1 MSKFYSRHGRNLYI
15 YLVQDEGVVD
25 LDIFPDEL
33 NLFDSEAAWRIK
45 NNMAIVND
53 ADESDID
60 KAEIILSLNSFK
72 RWDHP
77 EEALERYYAQG
88 DESILGLIPLEIQEV
103 AVELAEEE
111 PPEMEVIIPEAM
123 STPMVSHAEK
133 VETAQVGI
141 ITPPSTNQL
150 GPPITP
156 KIAPYAEKQKQY
168 KPVSER
174 EVAERTRL
182 EREEGPIE
190 RLMLIDDIKGF
201 YSDLAYSRF
210 HPEISLRLEN
220 WFKHIDAHWREIEPI
235 LRMIA
240 QSPHYSMSKRR
251 VMKPI
256 DSVESIDPALLE
268 SIASEFKG
276 IRKVNGEKGAPKGSL
291 FNGLPLRVTV
301 EEEHPDYDTVEN
313 RIMKFHFK
321 DLHSRL
327 GDLSVA
333 ALEMDE
339 FLRRCLKRT
348 KAGETVETAREF
360 LDNQEM
366 ILEIEKL
373 KEKIE
378 GLQRE
383 PPMAF
388 LEEVAENEGP
398 FPITETLESHPHY
411 GRFYSHLKSYE
422 ENAPPPLIRL
432 GLIALRGLGMSDL
445 YARWCIVK
453 VSETLMEMGY
463 KVEGEGL
470 VRLEGDEVRVDE
482 IRQFDLSREGTHIRI
497 TFERLYDN
505 ERPYGSY
512 STPKKAKIALEVFK
526 EDAVPSV
533 IVFEPRYDPEYTEYK
548 FRVEDLDMLHVLHD
562 SIVDLRTDRRE
573 RLIIGGFV
581 LHPSAMKTVKYGD
594 LGAIP
599 IKPGV
604 RNYRLDAILVE
615 LMDIA

>member
-1 MSKFYSRHGRNLYI
+1 MGKFYSRHGRNLYI
-15 YLVQDEGVVD
+15 YLVQDDSVVD

-72 RWDHP
+72 RWDHA
-77 EEALERYYAQG
+77 EEALERYFALG
-88 DESILGLIPLEIQEV
+88 DESVLGFMPLEIQEV

-111 PPEMEVIIPEAM
+111 LPEMEVIIPEAM
-123 STPMVSHAEK
+123 STPMVSQTEK
-133 VETAQVGI
+133 VETAQDEV
-141 ITPPSTNQL
+141 ITPPSTSYI

-156 KIAPYAEKQKQY
+156 KIAPYTDKQEQY
-168 KPVSER
+168 IPVSER
-174 EVAERTRL
+174 EVAERPRP

-190 RLMLIDDIKGF
+190 RVMLIDDVKGF

-210 HPEISLRLEN
+210 YPEISLRLEN
-220 WFKHIDAHWREIEPI
+220 CFKHIDAHWREIEPT
-235 LRMIA
+235 LRVIA
-240 QSPHYSMSKRR
+240 QSPHHSISKRR

-268 SIASEFKG
+268 SIASEFRS
-276 IRKVNGEKGAPKGSL
+276 IRKLKGEKGAPQDSL
-291 FNGLPLRVTV
+291 FSNLPLRVTV

-313 RIMKFHFK
+313 RIVKFHLK
-321 DLHSRL
+321 ALYSRL

-339 FLRRCLKRT
+339 FLRRCLK
-348 KAGETVETAREF
+348 KSEAEETIETAREF
-360 LDNQEM
+360 LINHEM
-366 ILEIEKL
+366 ILDIEKL
-373 KEKIE
+373 KEKME
-378 GLQRE
+378 GFQKE

-388 LEEVAENEGP
+388 LKEVSENEGP
-398 FPITETLESHPHY
+398 FPITETLESHIHY
-411 GRFYSHLKSYE
+411 GRLYSHLKSYE

-432 GLIALRGLGMSDL
+432 GLIALQDLGVSDL
-445 YARWCIVK
+445 YARWCVVK
-453 VSETLMEMGY
+453 VSETLKKMGY
-463 KVEGEGL
+463 KIESEGL
-470 VRLEGDEVRVDE
+470 VWLEGDEVRVNE
-482 IRQFDLSREGTHIRI
+482 IRQFELSREGTRIRI

-526 EDAVPSV
+526 GDAVPSV
-533 IVFEPRYDPEYTEYK
+533 IVFEPRYDPEYTEDK
-548 FRVEDLDMLHVLHD
+548 FRVEDLDTLHVLHD

-573 RLIIGGFV
+573 RLVIGGFV
-581 LHPSAMKTVKYGD
+581 FHPSAMKTVIFGD

-615 LMDIA
+615 LMDRA